1 MREPCLK
8 EKGGIAARQ
17 VSKLNAR
24 ASLKEKGGVAACQL
38 SKLNARASLKEK
50 GASLHINFQS

>member
-24 ASLKEKGGVAACQL
+24 ASLKEKG
-38 SKLNARASLKEK
+38 
-50 GASLHINFQS
+50 ASLHINFQS